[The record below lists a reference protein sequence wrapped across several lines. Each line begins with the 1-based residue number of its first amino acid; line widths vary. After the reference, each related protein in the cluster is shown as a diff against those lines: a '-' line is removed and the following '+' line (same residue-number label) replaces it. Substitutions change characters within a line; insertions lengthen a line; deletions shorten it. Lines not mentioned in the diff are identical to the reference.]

1 MEIQDILQEVFNS
14 EFIKKRYFELKKQ
27 NTADFSERD
36 FLSGIANYCVILKSK
51 EDVEVFA
58 NIDKN
63 SDRVE
68 FLKEKIAQRLGIKNN
83 SNNEKEIFKYA
94 CNKLYTEGFVFHV
107 TNSVDAKEIMKNGF
121 DSNKKPLNDELVKIG
136 RILKKYNAASLIGWR
151 QFDDEQSKG
160 WFYSGTIGESEHYSN
175 SPEWL
180 SQLCGE
186 SMFYNIDNITKSNAY
201 LNRDYVQAK
210 DNIEN
215 AINKIKMNDEDK
227 SVILNF
233 FENAWERYE
242 YATPQVILVPRKSIN
257 KTHNGAGDFFEP
269 KKYFEKLLSNK
280 GIFSNDNNA
289 NIEKNTNPE
298 ELTSIDLSNMFL
310 SENRIKES
318 KSNNEKIL
326 QHGVEQQEEQL
337 TFEEM
342 LELEIKK
349 VVSSIDVKQ
358 YTGMTY
364 SEQDSFDNKIKD
376 VWMYMSIF
384 KSNKGID

>member
-94 CNKLYTEGFVFHV
+94 CNELYTEGFVFHV

-160 WFYSGTIGESEHYSN
+160 WFYDETPENLYSYAAG
-175 SPEWL
+175 PEWFK
-180 SQLCGE
+180 QFCGE
-186 SMFYNIDNITKSNAY
+186 NLDYAGIVEDNKRSAFKF
-201 LNRDYVQAK
+201 RDYEQALKNVQGL
-210 DNIEN
+210 IET
-215 AINKIKMNDEDK
+215 KKMNENDK
-227 SVILNF
+227 NEIL
-233 FENAWERYE
+233 
-242 YATPQVILVPRKSIN
+242 
-257 KTHNGAGDFFEP
+257 DFFEKNW
-269 KKYFEKLLSNK
+269 KKYGSTYPTMLMIPRKKIIENTINWSIKDMLKEVIFSSHGKINCNSCENINPEDIKMVNLSN
-280 GIFSNDNNA
+280 IFYRFDHEKNNECGKNVINKHDDIHDQKQINEQTDLEEISFNDCIQIVRGFDFKSTHNA
-289 NIEKNTNPE
+289 KKLMKIMQKRKERIEK
-298 ELTSIDLSNMFL
+298 
-310 SENRIKES
+310 R
-318 KSNNEKIL
+318 
-326 QHGVEQQEEQL
+326 G
-337 TFEEM
+337 
-342 LELEIKK
+342 LE
-349 VVSSIDVKQ
+349 
-358 YTGMTY
+358 GR
-364 SEQDSFDNKIKD
+364 
-376 VWMYMSIF
+376 
-384 KSNKGID
+384 